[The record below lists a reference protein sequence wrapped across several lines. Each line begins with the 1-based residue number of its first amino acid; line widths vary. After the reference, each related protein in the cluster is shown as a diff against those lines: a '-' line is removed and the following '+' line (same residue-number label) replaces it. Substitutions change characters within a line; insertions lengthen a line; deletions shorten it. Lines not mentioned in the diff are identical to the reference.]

1 MDLGLFMR
9 VGGQVCARVGLMRKI
24 TSTESYLRTLIE
36 IYLIASSVIKN
47 VFSDCM
53 IYSQM
58 AGQEM
63 VNSLPCVAPAKAPP
77 ARQHVQGESLQSIT
91 SSLQS
96 TACFVALCPVGNLER
111 SPLFSTASR
120 ALTRLNIKNAES

>member
-1 MDLGLFMR
+1 MR
-9 VGGQVCARVGLMRKI
+9 SGNEKNNLQR
-24 TSTESYLRTLIE
+24 ESSLTLIW
-36 IYLIASSVIKN
+36 IYLIASMVIKN

-77 ARQHVQGESLQSIT
+77 AQQHVQGESLQSIT
-91 SSLQS
+91 SSL
-96 TACFVALCPVGNLER
+96 
-111 SPLFSTASR
+111 
-120 ALTRLNIKNAES
+120 